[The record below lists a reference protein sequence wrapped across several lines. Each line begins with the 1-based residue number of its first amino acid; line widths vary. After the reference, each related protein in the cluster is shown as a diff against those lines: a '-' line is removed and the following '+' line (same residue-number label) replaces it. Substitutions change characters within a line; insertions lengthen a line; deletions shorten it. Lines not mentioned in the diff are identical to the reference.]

1 MSREAVLTPAL
12 WHLLGLQWR
21 SQARSA
27 WRGLRTGS
35 GQLYGAI
42 MLGLAGLFLYA
53 VLSRGAESSQP
64 LASDM
69 RGYAVLGLFLLWV
82 IWLPAV
88 AREGGLRFDRAEI
101 DQLFP
106 APFHRRELMLYRII
120 QSTLGTALLSLVVF
134 WVVLPVGGTAVA
146 VLLGV
151 FLGLSM
157 FSLSFMLVGMLATSG
172 ALALSRRT
180 RTALT
185 VGVVSAFALGLYLA
199 WPSATSI
206 DGALQGLSTL
216 GPVQVLLFPFQMV
229 VETVIAE
236 RVFPDLLLWGGAL
249 LCVDALLVSAIVAA
263 DADFMER
270 SLAAGERD
278 FARLQQL
285 RRQQSTLLAVGKVRG
300 RWRPP
305 PPPYLAGAGPIAW
318 RQAVLAVRSELFWS
332 AVAMVSTISIG
343 FIVLTRTGVMPTAT
357 APSMIIFSLVLM
369 LPTML
374 QADFRSDLGRLDVL
388 KSLPVGTS
396 AVVAGQLAVPV
407 AVGVALWWV
416 FAILLLVLGM
426 MPPRM
431 FWLACALALPVNL
444 YLFAVENLF
453 CLAFPFTITRGGV
466 GQLHQQ
472 GRTAMV
478 AIGKLLVGL
487 LGVLLSA
494 AVGGAL
500 WWFTGAPMLTV
511 IVGAVVGMSL
521 VAGLAVA
528 GCEWAYDRLEPTRG
542 E

>member
-1 MSREAVLTPAL
+1 
-12 WHLLGLQWR
+12 
-21 SQARSA
+21 
-27 WRGLRTGS
+27 
-35 GQLYGAI
+35 LYGAI
-42 MLGLAGLFLYA
+42 MIGLAGLFLYA

-69 RGYAVLGLFLLWV
+69 RVYAALGLLLLWV
-82 IWLPAV
+82 LWLPAV
-88 AREGGLRFDRAEI
+88 AREGGFRFDRAEI

-106 APFHRRELMLYRII
+106 APFHRRELILYLIV

-151 FLGLSM
+151 FLGRSM
-157 FSLSFMLVGMLATSG
+157 FSLSFMLVGMLATC
-172 ALALSRRT
+172 AAFALSRRA

-185 VGVVSAFALGLYLA
+185 VGAVSAVGLGVFLA
-199 WPSATSI
+199 WPFATSI

-216 GPVQVLLFPFQMV
+216 GPVQALLFPFRMI
-229 VETVIAE
+229 VETVLAE
-236 RVFPDLLLWGGAL
+236 RVFPDLLLWGGGL
-249 LCVDALLVSAIVAA
+249 LCVDALLVIAIVAV
-263 DADFMER
+263 DADYMER

-285 RRQQSTLLAVGKVRG
+285 RRQQSAFVIVGKVRG

-305 PPPYLAGAGPIAW
+305 SLPYLAGAGPIAW
-318 RQAVLAVRSELFWS
+318 RQAVLAARSELFWN
-332 AVAMVSTISIG
+332 AVAMVSTVSIG
-343 FIVLTRTGVMPTAT
+343 CIVLARTGVMPA
-357 APSMIIFSLVLM
+357 AIGPGMVAFALVLM
-369 LPTML
+369 FPTML
-374 QADFRSDLGRLDVL
+374 QSDFRSDLGRLDVL

-416 FAILLLVLGM
+416 FAILLVVMGM
-426 MPPRM
+426 IPPRL
-431 FWLACALALPVNL
+431 FWLVCALALPVNL

-472 GRTAMV
+472 GRAAMV
-478 AIGKLLVGL
+478 AIGKMLVGL
-487 LGVLLSA
+487 LGVMLTA
-494 AVGGAL
+494 AIGGVL
-500 WWFTGAPMLTV
+500 WWFTGAPMLAV

-521 VAGLAVA
+521 VAGMAVA
-528 GCEWAYDRLEPTRG
+528 GCEWAYERLEPTRS

>member
-1 MSREAVLTPAL
+1 VL
-12 WHLLGLQWR
+12 
-21 SQARSA
+21 
-27 WRGLRTGS
+27 
-35 GQLYGAI
+35 
-42 MLGLAGLFLYA
+42 
-53 VLSRGAESSQP
+53 
-64 LASDM
+64 
-69 RGYAVLGLFLLWV
+69 
-82 IWLPAV
+82 
-88 AREGGLRFDRAEI
+88 
-101 DQLFP
+101 
-106 APFHRRELMLYRII
+106 
-120 QSTLGTALLSLVVF
+120 
-134 WVVLPVGGTAVA
+134 
-146 VLLGV
+146 
-151 FLGLSM
+151 LGLSM
-157 FSLSFMLVGMLATSG
+157 FSLSFMLVGMLATS
-172 ALALSRRT
+172 AAFALSRRA

-199 WPSATSI
+199 WSSATSV
-206 DGALQGLSTL
+206 DGMLRWMATF
-216 GPVQVLLFPFQMV
+216 GPVQLLSFPFRMV
-229 VETVIAE
+229 VETVLAE
-236 RVFPDLLLWGGAL
+236 RVFPDLLLWGGGL
-249 LCVDALLVSAIVAA
+249 LCVDALLVIAIVAV
-263 DADFMER
+263 DADYMER

-278 FARLQQL
+278 FARLKQL
-285 RRQQSTLLAVGKVRG
+285 RRQQSAFVIVGKVRG
-300 RWRPP
+300 RWRPS

-318 RQAVLAVRSELFWS
+318 RQAVLAVRSELFWN

-343 FIVLTRTGVMPTAT
+343 FIVLARTGIMPTAT
-357 APSMIIFSLVLM
+357 APGMIIFSLVLM

-374 QADFRSDLGRLDVL
+374 QADFRSDLGRIDVI
-388 KSLPVGTS
+388 KSLPVGPS

-416 FAILLLVLGM
+416 FAILLVMMGM
-426 MPPRM
+426 IPPRL
-431 FWLACALALPVNL
+431 FWLVCALALPVNL